1 MNSRRCSC
9 CLPSLNIVNQLLV
22 TFTSELRLSCL
33 VVIVRHWESLGSIT
47 DIQQQQQQQQHG
59 LVWGGTCRLWA
70 IGRELR
76 GYGLQSLVYGLTG
89 LWHAS
94 NVHAFY
100 WPFHLRAAAVV
111 HFPLLQKTRLLC
123 KFRVRNAFHCSYRC
137 VMFLLY
143 FFVAFLQCLPTKEN
157 LKFVRRIDSIARDS
171 YGTSASAV
179 AQFK

>member
-1 MNSRRCSC
+1 MNSRRCNC

-22 TFTSELRLSCL
+22 TFSSESRLSCL

-47 DIQQQQQQQQHG
+47 DIQQQQQHG

-94 NVHAFY
+94 NVRFIG
-100 WPFHLRAAAVV
+100 
-111 HFPLLQKTRLLC
+111 HFICAPQHTFLYYRKRVYCASFEFVMLFTALTDVLC
-123 KFRVRNAFHCSYRC
+123 FCCFFCR
-137 VMFLLY
+137 FLT
-143 FFVAFLQCLPTKEN
+143 V
-157 LKFVRRIDSIARDS
+157 
-171 YGTSASAV
+171 SANKRKLEICASHR
-179 AQFK
+179 